1 MCQLRSILHLGGFP
15 HKRLQPAQ
23 ANVMAFWRHVHA
35 MAALT
40 TLARHQCGG
49 VTRLAR
55 WKACWQHTTPGR
67 EKRKNPMISASDA
80 EFLPAA
86 SRGDRR
92 STASLSTPSSSPKRP
107 RNAVD
112 GPEAL
117 RGVCREVSAGATAG
131 GRQPQAN
138 YWSFKSRTPRPGG
151 PSPPPPPS
159 AASRGSSPPS
169 AEHRGAMSDSEL
181 PAAFCRTS
189 RLRQSLP
196 LARSSASQSK
206 PHAPG
211 MLFLQLGEETRRV
224 HLTHELSSLD
234 TLRALIVHVFP
245 QRLSMATLRSPSTA
259 LLIKDENRNVF
270 YELEDPRDVQD
281 RCVIKIYCK
290 EPVYGTYP
298 GQRHN
303 SPLQLANGEIRREM
317 VYTPQDSPPSRRL
330 GGAAPPVSSSQ
341 HRSASSSPPQGLR
354 TRLLYSGGRPTSYAG
369 PAAHHHG
376 VPLAHH
382 SPHLPPPS
390 PAFGTSPSAILERR
404 DVKPDDEAGSHRGVM
419 LLRADERGGG
429 SIYVAPYSVGGE
441 ARLGL
446 TGAPP
451 SPLTSRSDPYGS
463 LYRRGAGG
471 TVCSLMDGGGGG
483 GGLYR
488 AGSGALYND
497 TYAPSM
503 LSLRVAAPSS
513 PQKIADAR
521 EAYASTLPSR
531 GSPARAERRRDSM
544 MSSVGADSPGARG
557 LTSEQLCLLA
567 AAAGGDG
574 GEVRGDESETR
585 GRMEV
590 MEKQIASLTGL
601 LQRVLSRAP
610 QDHSPDKM
618 ESASDGS
625 GTDPGPAKQ
634 KKAVTPSGPLA
645 LMPPPPLPP
654 AADDAASQPL
664 TVSRLQM
671 HRHLLGLQQS
681 TNTLRTQLS
690 QLRDMQLENQ
700 DCVLALLRKTEA
712 ELNVLMQDAARAQ
725 EDPLQRQRLLVE
737 EERLKYLNQEETLV
751 HKLHDLERWVEE
763 LQQNK
768 SSTPGLPVSQR
779 DLRQKMQELKML
791 ADKLGSLKSQ
801 FPGLQSKMRVVLRV
815 EVEAVKFLKEE
826 PHRLDALLQRC
837 NNVGDT
843 LGALRRQAS
852 EKEQQEEAGSGG
864 PSQTSSALTLTDS
877 DGRTALCAA
886 EPPLSFRS
894 RVGAEKS
901 VNAHVSA
908 DVTLAA
914 ERDWAERRASLTQFS
929 AQDIN
934 RLLEETQAEL
944 LKAIPDLDLA
954 AKTVTKPA
962 VPPKPQMAAASD
974 LQSPGKVQLAAQ
986 KLNSMEAAATSQ
998 RGSVDVGVSRCRADK
1013 PAKSPPPPPPPR
1025 RSFPLPLGAGRGTA
1039 DDGKSSKMEGS
1050 EAPVALLRPRRA
1062 TPSDAARPASTP
1074 PGGLGDEQKEV
1085 LGGSTVAARLKHLE
1099 SKEEVRA
1106 LAGGQQQVFHF

>member
-1 MCQLRSILHLGGFP
+1 MGNSSF
-15 HKRLQPAQ
+15 
-23 ANVMAFWRHVHA
+23 
-35 MAALT
+35 
-40 TLARHQCGG
+40 
-49 VTRLAR
+49 
-55 WKACWQHTTPGR
+55 PGR

-80 EFLPAA
+80 EFPPAG
-86 SRGDRR
+86 SRGGRR
-92 STASLSTPSSSPKRP
+92 STASPSTPSSSPKRP
-107 RNAVD
+107 RDAVD

-151 PSPPPPPS
+151 PSPPPPS

-234 TLRALIVHVFP
+234 TLRALIVHMFP

-354 TRLLYSGGRPTSYAG
+354 TRLLYGGGRPTSYAG

-404 DVKPDDEAGSHRGVM
+404 DVKPDDEAGGHRGVM

-429 SIYVAPYSVGGE
+429 GIYVAPYSVGGE

-451 SPLTSRSDPYGS
+451 SPLTGRSDPYGS

-483 GGLYR
+483 GLYR
-488 AGSGALYND
+488 AGGGALYND

-503 LSLRVAAPSS
+503 LSLRVAPPSS

-585 GRMEV
+585 ERMEV

-645 LMPPPPLPP
+645 LMPPPLPP
-654 AADDAASQPL
+654 AAASQPL

-690 QLRDMQLENQ
+690 QLRDIQLENQ

-768 SSTPGLPVSQR
+768 SSAAGLPVSQR

-826 PHRLDALLQRC
+826 PHRLDALAASAQQR
-837 NNVGDT
+837 
-843 LGALRRQAS
+843 RRHAGRAS
-852 EKEQQEEAGSGG
+852 EAGQREGAAGRGG
-864 PSQTSSALTLTDS
+864 RRRRPVANELCLQP
-877 DGRTALCAA
+877 DG
-886 EPPLSFRS
+886 
-894 RVGAEKS
+894 
-901 VNAHVSA
+901 
-908 DVTLAA
+908 
-914 ERDWAERRASLTQFS
+914 ERRADS
-929 AQDIN
+929 A
-934 RLLEETQAEL
+934 L
-944 LKAIPDLDLA
+944 
-954 AKTVTKPA
+954 
-962 VPPKPQMAAASD
+962 
-974 LQSPGKVQLAAQ
+974 
-986 KLNSMEAAATSQ
+986 
-998 RGSVDVGVSRCRADK
+998 RCRASAQLPK
-1013 PAKSPPPPPPPR
+1013 PR
-1025 RSFPLPLGAGRGTA
+1025 RG
-1039 DDGKSSKMEGS
+1039 
-1050 EAPVALLRPRRA
+1050 
-1062 TPSDAARPASTP
+1062 
-1074 PGGLGDEQKEV
+1074 
-1085 LGGSTVAARLKHLE
+1085 
-1099 SKEEVRA
+1099 
-1106 LAGGQQQVFHF
+1106 